1 MCSLVCGCR
10 EREEV
15 VKKET
20 EHVQPSVWLLR
31 KRRGGKEGD

>member
-10 EREEV
+10 ERGEV

-20 EHVQPSVWLLR
+20 EHVQPSVAVQ
-31 KRRGGKEGD
+31 KEERW